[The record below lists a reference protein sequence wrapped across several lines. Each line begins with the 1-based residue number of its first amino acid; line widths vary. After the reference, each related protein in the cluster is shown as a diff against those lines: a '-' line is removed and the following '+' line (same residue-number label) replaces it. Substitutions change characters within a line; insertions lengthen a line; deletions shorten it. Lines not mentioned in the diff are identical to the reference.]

1 VPAAPFA
8 EGTIVGIG
16 SRADD
21 LDYGSADVMN
31 GLVKIV
37 ELQSG
42 TADEM

>member
-1 VPAAPFA
+1 MGDPPPQGRVE
-8 EGTIVGIG
+8 EGT
-16 SRADD
+16 AN
-21 LDYGSADVMN
+21 VMN